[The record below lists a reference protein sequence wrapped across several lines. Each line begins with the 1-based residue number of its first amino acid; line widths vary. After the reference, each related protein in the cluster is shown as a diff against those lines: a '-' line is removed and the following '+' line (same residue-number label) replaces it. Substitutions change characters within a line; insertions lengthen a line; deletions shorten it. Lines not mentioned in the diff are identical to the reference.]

1 MQVFK
6 NIKIGVRLILA
17 VSLPILGL
25 LAYSGLTITEKY
37 RTAGEMEQLNGL
49 ARLAPPISAL
59 VHEMQ
64 KERGQ
69 SAGFIGSKGVKFAD
83 TLPRQRAD
91 TNDKKQALNQ
101 ALQAFDAASHGQGL
115 VNLIKG
121 ATEAVA
127 KLDGMRGQIDSFDLS
142 VPQMAKYYTG
152 TIGSLL
158 RIVGEMAVV
167 SSNDRVSKSIIGYI
181 GLLQAKERAGQE
193 RAMGAGGFG
202 AGKFA
207 PGIFQRFVQ
216 LIALQDAFFTIFDRY
231 ATPAQ
236 RDFLARTVVGPAV
249 DEVDRLR
256 TVALDSA
263 GTGNLGGV
271 EAAHWFNQITEKINL
286 LKKAE
291 DKVAGDLTDLAGG
304 IRAEAESDLLWFG
317 AATALLLL
325 VTAGLMVFIIRGI
338 TRPLT
343 AMTGVMG
350 QLADG
355 NNDVEVAGS
364 DRGDEI
370 GEMAQAVGVFKQ
382 NAMEMDRMRSKQEE
396 QQRRAE
402 EEKRQ
407 AALSLADAFENQ
419 VGDVVSGVSSASGQM
434 QSSAQTMSAA
444 VDQSVGKS
452 TTIAAAAEQASA
464 NVQTVATATEEL
476 SSSLQEVGR
485 QVADCASITQQAAAE
500 AGKTNQEITGLA
512 ETAEKIGDVI
522 DLIND
527 IASQTN
533 LLALN
538 ATIEAARAGD
548 AGKGFAV
555 VASEVKNLASQ
566 TAKATEEIAGQ
577 IAGIQ
582 SATGGFVQAIGAI
595 TTTINQVNEIAGA
608 IAAAVEQQNAA
619 TSEISRSVQ
628 EASTATQDVSR
639 NIAEV
644 TESTTQTG
652 GVANELESAAG
663 DLAQQSETLRE
674 AVNGFLANVRAA

>member
-236 RDFLARTVVGPAV
+236 RDFLARTVVGP
-249 DEVDRLR
+249 
-256 TVALDSA
+256 
-263 GTGNLGGV
+263 
-271 EAAHWFNQITEKINL
+271 
-286 LKKAE
+286 
-291 DKVAGDLTDLAGG
+291 
-304 IRAEAESDLLWFG
+304 
-317 AATALLLL
+317 
-325 VTAGLMVFIIRGI
+325 
-338 TRPLT
+338 
-343 AMTGVMG
+343 
-350 QLADG
+350 
-355 NNDVEVAGS
+355 
-364 DRGDEI
+364 
-370 GEMAQAVGVFKQ
+370 
-382 NAMEMDRMRSKQEE
+382 
-396 QQRRAE
+396 
-402 EEKRQ
+402 
-407 AALSLADAFENQ
+407 
-419 VGDVVSGVSSASGQM
+419 
-434 QSSAQTMSAA
+434 
-444 VDQSVGKS
+444 
-452 TTIAAAAEQASA
+452 
-464 NVQTVATATEEL
+464 
-476 SSSLQEVGR
+476 
-485 QVADCASITQQAAAE
+485 
-500 AGKTNQEITGLA
+500 
-512 ETAEKIGDVI
+512 
-522 DLIND
+522 
-527 IASQTN
+527 
-533 LLALN
+533 
-538 ATIEAARAGD
+538 
-548 AGKGFAV
+548 
-555 VASEVKNLASQ
+555 
-566 TAKATEEIAGQ
+566 
-577 IAGIQ
+577 
-582 SATGGFVQAIGAI
+582 
-595 TTTINQVNEIAGA
+595 
-608 IAAAVEQQNAA
+608 
-619 TSEISRSVQ
+619 
-628 EASTATQDVSR
+628 
-639 NIAEV
+639 
-644 TESTTQTG
+644 
-652 GVANELESAAG
+652 
-663 DLAQQSETLRE
+663 
-674 AVNGFLANVRAA
+674 